1 MQNLVIEETKY
12 SPKIVCDAQDGQITM
27 TGKSYPE
34 NTFDFYEPVMR
45 WIERYFGASP
55 NERTVVSLNIL
66 YFNSSSLKLFVQL
79 FDMLEANSKN
89 SDIEVN
95 WLYDKDNE
103 SAKEVGEDFMADFEN
118 LKINLVAK

>member
-55 NERTVVSLNIL
+55 NEHTVVSLDIL

-79 FDMLEANSKN
+79 FDMLESNSKN
-89 SDIEVN
+89 SNIEVN

-103 SAKEVGEDFMADFEN
+103 SAKEVGEDFMVDFEN